1 MKYNASAGYRHE
13 NSKNNSSPF
22 FARLLVK
29 IGYKIIIPNMGGDAP
44 PNNVQIYRVSSIS
57 YVLRKIWHAETI
69 YSWISSFGISG
80 SKKPDTI
87 KFCHPDVTGPAFS
100 LLRLGVYS
108 LLAPYTYAA

>member
-1 MKYNASAGYRHE
+1 
-13 NSKNNSSPF
+13 
-22 FARLLVK
+22 
-29 IGYKIIIPNMGGDAP
+29 MGGDAP

-57 YVLRKIWHAETI
+57 YVLRKIWHAETT